1 MYKYFL
7 TLLILICLIQPAAAL
22 NEKDGFTFTKLRFN
36 PFKLNSKDVK
46 TTKLAKDVT
55 LKVNK
60 DLFTKGVVLRA
71 KTYGKYYANLDV
83 SNLFDLR
90 HRSTMQDKFSSFQ
103 KRNSVITGAL
113 KVGQVVSKE
122 SRLFLRLGF
131 ESKNLAK
138 SNTLKTPHL
147 TTASQGFWKT
157 AIEPGVGIEHTFA
170 NKLAVTGEVR
180 ANLATDLMGL
190 SERTES
196 RHGMLHLGLKYFI
209 GEK

>member
-1 MYKYFL
+1 M
-7 TLLILICLIQPAAAL
+7 TLLILICLVEPAVAL
-22 NEKDGFTFTKLRFN
+22 NDNDGFSFAKLTFN
-36 PFKLNSKDVK
+36 PFKLSLKNNK
-46 TTKLAKDVT
+46 TTKLTKDIT

-90 HRSTMQDKFSSFQ
+90 HRSTTQEKFSSFQ
-103 KRNSVITGAL
+103 KRNSVVNGGL

-131 ESKNLAK
+131 ESLNIARG
-138 SNTLKTPHL
+138 NTLKTLHL
-147 TTASQGFWKT
+147 TTATQGYWKT
-157 AIEPGVGIEHTFA
+157 ALESGVGIEHTFA
-170 NKLAVTGEVR
+170 DKLAVTGEVR
-180 ANLATDLMGL
+180 TNLASDVMGI
-190 SERTES
+190 SERTEA
-196 RHGMLHLGLKYFI
+196 RHGMLRLGLKYML